1 MAQVQIRRNDTNQLV
16 AGQPAFDTAGS
27 CLQDAIDW
35 VLSEGLNDTD
45 NWPNFT
51 DYGGLTF
58 SCQGNIGQAELSRIY
73 WGSDNQPTAGSPIII
88 EPDAGFW
95 HNGLFGDDTNG
106 AYIVLSSGAGL
117 KSSLS
122 YTTIRGIRIVSNGDI
137 SSDGIVIDTAFGD
150 HCTVFGNIVEANI
163 DTRSGIYIGHN
174 TAFVLGSRSAYCH
187 SNLVRC
193 QDGSVGVSR
202 GIQLF
207 VQRSGS
213 GTTTLN
219 VSLLNNTVRSTFDKI
234 GGGGKDS
241 GVNFYFRA
249 YSVTDPLTAILNVD
263 MRNNVGTYDGADPG
277 RNSVFNVSN
286 TDGVINLLE
295 TSTKN
300 AENDGSID
308 GLLNPNCNGSTTDT
322 ISSGNLASNFTSAT
336 DYRLVADGSPSLV
349 RAGANGA
356 PEQDA
361 VRNAFKSPPSIGAFE
376 ISSADSTRLMLTG
389 VGI

>member
-58 SCQGNIGQAELSRIY
+58 SCQGNIGQAELSRVD
-73 WGSDNQPTAGSPIII
+73 WGSQPTAGSPIII

-137 SSDGIVIDTAFGD
+137 SSDGIVIDTAFAD
-150 HCTVFGNIVEANI
+150 NCTVFGNIVEANI

-174 TAFVLGSRSAYCH
+174 TSFVPGSVSAYCH

-207 VQRSGS
+207 VQRSGL
-213 GTTTLN
+213 GTATLN

-249 YSVTDPLTAILNVD
+249 YGVTDPLTAILNVD
-263 MRNNVGTYDGADPG
+263 MRNNVGTYDGVDPG

-286 TDGVINLLE
+286 TDGEINLLG